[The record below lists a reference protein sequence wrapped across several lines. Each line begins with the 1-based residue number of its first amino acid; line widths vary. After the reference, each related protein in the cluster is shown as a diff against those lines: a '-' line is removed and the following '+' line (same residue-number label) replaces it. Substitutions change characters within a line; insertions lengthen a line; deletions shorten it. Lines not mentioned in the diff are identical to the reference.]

1 MIQTRSEIEQPK
13 QANNNVLGIAQVV
26 CKRLNR
32 ALDFVNQHRVHLL
45 MKGLCRAV
53 SHLMVCARL
62 PCSPLSKKIA
72 HASWD
77 ALKVLIAWHCNR
89 GATLFDHLRSSWP
102 GNGEC
107 MTPTTIFNDLLLK
120 IAVRK

>member
-53 SHLMVCARL
+53 SHLMVRARL

-77 ALKVLIAWHCNR
+77 ALKVLIAC
-89 GATLFDHLRSSWP
+89 GIVIVAPPCS
-102 GNGEC
+102 
-107 MTPTTIFNDLLLK
+107 TIFILSGLATTN
-120 IAVRK
+120 A